1 MPTDHTG
8 IITEYQPKFCKM
20 LLDYAYKH
28 LDVEGFYGAF
38 NIDPDSAED
47 WKFIHDDWR
56 RACKMAEYKVKDAI
70 NQRYSLLFE
79 FALGKKDKNGNL
91 VRPPDFDALRNI
103 TFKQTEILYKI
114 EKDTGGLKRKGAD
127 KARSNKASNNAQVSD
142 TVSRMVETL
151 VAKPNLD
158 TEE

>member
-1 MPTDHTG
+1 
-8 IITEYQPKFCKM
+8 M
-20 LLDYAYKH
+20 LLEYAYKH
-28 LDVEGFYGAF
+28 LDVDGFYGAF

-47 WKFIHDDWR
+47 WKLVHEDWR

-79 FALGKKDKNGNL
+79 FALGKKDKNGQL

-114 EKDTGGLKRKGAD
+114 EKDTGSLKRRGAD
-127 KARSNKASNNAQVSD
+127 KARSNKAATNVEASELV
-142 TVSRMVETL
+142 TRMVQDL
-151 VAKPNLD
+151 VNNSKSNG
-158 TEE
+158 EE